1 MRIERIVAGL
11 MVLLSITAAAVYFR
25 QGDWR
30 RGVYWAAAAVLSLM
44 VTIDG

>member
-1 MRIERIVAGL
+1 MRIAWIFPGLLIV
-11 MVLLSITAAAVYFR
+11 LSIGASAVYFR

-30 RGVYWAAAAVLSLM
+30 RGVYFAAAAVLTLM